1 MLRSTLMAL
10 VVAALAGS
18 SQAEVIV
25 TAGDSVVTPNMPG
38 FRTYTLTATTDDG
51 SLIQGFDFASRP
63 EYGIFGQMNHVNP
76 ADRPTIFQHNNG
88 LFPFVGAVPAQD
100 SQFMFPAIT
109 LTIPAGFAS
118 ESNTRLRAVFASA
131 APIGQSVPFAQLVVP
146 TVDNILISPGGGLNF
161 RGQIQTVP
169 SGGGPPRDNDV
180 SGSFF
185 GFGSPPPQFTDIHI
199 DNLNVIKPGSVSR
212 TLSILPYGYIS
223 DFRFDS
229 YVPEA
234 GASGSGPA
242 IPATLDFSHSE
253 YNWTFNWN
261 AAGSPLGT
269 YKWLVTATNAYGV
282 DDGSIT
288 VRITPEP
295 ASFSLLGLALMAC
308 GRIMRRR

>member
-10 VVAALAGS
+10 VVAASAGS

-38 FRTYTLTATTDDG
+38 FRTYTLTAFTDDG

-76 ADRPTIFQHNNG
+76 ADRPTIFQDYNG
-88 LFPFVGAVPAQD
+88 LFPFVGAAPAQD
-100 SQFMFPAIT
+100 SQFTFPRNP

-118 ESNTRLRAVFASA
+118 ESNTRLRAVFARGEA
-131 APIGQSVPFAQLVVP
+131 LGQSAPFAQLVVADG
-146 TVDNILISPGGGLNF
+146 TGGGLNY
-161 RGQIQTVP
+161 RGRIQTVLNNVV
-169 SGGGPPRDNDV
+169 SDNNV
-180 SGSFF
+180 EGSLFA
-185 GFGSPPPQFTDIHI
+185 FGSPPPQFTDVHI
-199 DNLNVIKPGSVSR
+199 DNLNVIKPGSIRR
-212 TLSILPYGYIS
+212 TLSILPYGHIS

-229 YVPEA
+229 YVPES

-242 IPATLDFSHSE
+242 KPATLDFSQSE

-261 AAGSPLGT
+261 GAGSPLGT

-282 DDGSIT
+282 DGGSIT

-295 ASFSLLGLALMAC
+295 ASLSLLGLALLAC
-308 GRIMRRR
+308 GRIVRRR